1 MSTRKTTL
9 FYALLIAV
17 ASAAVGMVIASKLE
31 LAPTSSA
38 QGVMTAP
45 PANSA
50 PLTGPVDASTF
61 RTIAKSM
68 SPSVVNIRTE
78 SRARQSQMTQFFGG
92 DDDLLERFFGGGGGQ
107 QRRQQQERPQV
118 TQAAGTGFI
127 ISAKDGLIL
136 TNNHVVEDATK
147 IQVSFYGDDPDVSY
161 LAKVVGR
168 DQLTDSAL
176 IELTETPKREL
187 TEVKFGDSA
196 QMQPGDWVM
205 AIGNPFG
212 LAHTVS
218 VGVIS
223 ATERPFPITDGR
235 SQDVLQTDAAINPGN
250 SGGPLLNVRGE
261 VVGINTA
268 IYTDSRQTGN
278 IGIGFAVPINT
289 VRELL
294 PQLRTGKVT
303 RGVIGVSVGAIP
315 LDSLEMLGL
324 KERAGALVS
333 SVNAGGPAAKAG
345 VEPGDVIVEFN
356 GKPVKNRDELVG
368 YVTRTAPGSTVPVK
382 VLRDKVE
389 KRLSITID
397 ELNLEAETARTS
409 RDANEPEP
417 EERAGE
423 GFGMTVGSLTQ
434 EMARR
439 LRLPSGTE
447 GVVITDIEAGS
458 PAQRGGLARGDVL
471 LQVNRRPVGTVA
483 DAARELGKVASGST
497 AFLLV
502 LRNGQESFVTVR
514 KEKALA
520 EGVEREIKL
529 RVPSA
534 EDARARVLALGA
546 TLRRGRRLQR
556 DVIVDT
562 ADRALVAGGCALRVR
577 DDDGQGWLT
586 FKGAV
591 VPGPLRVREEIETS
605 AASAERLLAILAA
618 LGYTPVFRYE
628 KFREELA
635 VPGALIAIDE
645 TPIGT
650 FLEIEGEAAAI
661 HDYAG
666 RLGFAAAD
674 YITASY
680 RSLWV
685 AAGGGAARAGDM
697 TFGAV
702 RS

>member
-38 QGVMTAP
+38 QSVMAGVP

-68 SPSVVNIRTE
+68 SPTVVNIRTE
-78 SRARQSQMTQFFGG
+78 SRQRQTQMTQFFGG
-92 DDDLLERFFGGGGGQ
+92 DDDLLERFFGGGGGGGQ
-107 QRRQQQERPQV
+107 QRRPQQERPQV
-118 TQAAGTGFI
+118 TQAAGTGFV
-127 ISAKDGLIL
+127 ISAKEGLIL

-176 IELTETPKREL
+176 IELTEKPKREL

-261 VVGINTA
+261 VIGINTA
-268 IYTDSRQTGN
+268 IYTDSRQAGN

-294 PQLRTGKVT
+294 PQLRSGKVT

-324 KERAGALVS
+324 KERTGALVS

-345 VEPGDVIVEFN
+345 IEPGDIIIEFN
-356 GKPVKNRDELVG
+356 GKTVKNRDELVG

-389 KRLSITID
+389 KRLSLTID
-397 ELNLEAETARTS
+397 ELNLDAETARAS
-409 RDANEPEP
+409 RDTNEPEP
-417 EERAGE
+417 EEQAGE

-447 GVVITDIEAGS
+447 GVIITDVEAGS

-471 LQVNRRPVGTVA
+471 LQVNRRPVTTVA
-483 DAARELGKVASGST
+483 DAARELGKVGSGST

-514 KEKALA
+514 KE
-520 EGVEREIKL
+520 
-529 RVPSA
+529 
-534 EDARARVLALGA
+534 
-546 TLRRGRRLQR
+546 
-556 DVIVDT
+556 
-562 ADRALVAGGCALRVR
+562 
-577 DDDGQGWLT
+577 
-586 FKGAV
+586 
-591 VPGPLRVREEIETS
+591 
-605 AASAERLLAILAA
+605 
-618 LGYTPVFRYE
+618 
-628 KFREELA
+628 
-635 VPGALIAIDE
+635 
-645 TPIGT
+645 
-650 FLEIEGEAAAI
+650 
-661 HDYAG
+661 
-666 RLGFAAAD
+666 
-674 YITASY
+674 
-680 RSLWV
+680 
-685 AAGGGAARAGDM
+685 
-697 TFGAV
+697 
-702 RS
+702 